1 MLITQTKE
9 ILKTIAN
16 EMLGED
22 NEIVTEKLENLQ
34 DIGNELITAANVDTY
49 VKKLVDK
56 IGKVVFKNRL
66 LNSTAP
72 SLLVDSWE
80 YGAIL
85 QKVRMKLIPAEEN
98 DAVKLVDGK
107 SYDQNVF
114 HQPTVSATFFSKEI
128 TFEVPISYT
137 TEQLKSSFNSESE
150 LNGFYNLL
158 ETTVQNSLTVNTDAL
173 IMRTINYRIG
183 KTYTKGRESQKINLL
198 AGYNTVSGKSL
209 TTANCFQDEGFLK
222 YAIAEIKNYQD
233 RFKLPSSVFNDKKEQ
248 AFTPVQNQKLV
259 LLSDFKNVVDTHLIP
274 VVQNSENLTLSC
286 ETVPYWQGS
295 GASFAF
301 EDISKIDVT
310 LDTSSE
316 TAEVSGIVGILFDD
330 EALKV
335 GNLSQHVTTNYNA
348 KGDFYTNYYKEQS
361 GFFVDLAENFVIF
374 YVANAA

>member
-9 ILKTIAN
+9 ILKTIAT

-22 NEIVTEKLENLQ
+22 NTIVTEDLANLQ
-34 DIGNELITAANVDTY
+34 DIGNELITQQNVDTY

-98 DAVKLVDGK
+98 DAVKLVDGQ

-114 HQPTVSATFFSKEI
+114 HQPTVSATFYSKEI

-158 ETTVQNSLTVNTDAL
+158 ETTVQNSLTVKTDAL

-183 KTYTKGRESQKINLL
+183 KTYTKGRDSQKINLL

-209 TTANCFQDEGFLK
+209 TTENCFQDEGFLK

-233 RFKLPSSVFNDKKEQ
+233 RFKLPSSVFNDKKEE

-295 GASFAF
+295 GKTFSFA
-301 EDISKIDVT
+301 DISKIDVT
-310 LDTSSE
+310 LDTS
-316 TAEVSGIVGILFDD
+316 TEVAKVNGIVGILFDD

-335 GNLSQHVTTNYNA
+335 GNLNQYVTTNYNA

-374 YVANAA
+374 YVA

>member
-9 ILKTIAN
+9 ILTTIAN
-16 EMLGED
+16 EMLGAD
-22 NEIVTEKLENLQ
+22 NTIVTENLENLQ
-34 DIGNELITAANVDTY
+34 DIGNELITQQNVDTY

-72 SLLVDSWE
+72 SLLADSWE

-98 DAVKLVDGK
+98 SAVNLVDGH

-114 HQPTVSATFFSKEI
+114 HQPTVSATFYSKEI

-137 TEQLKSSFNSESE
+137 REQLNSSFNSVSE

-158 ETTVQNSLTVNTDAL
+158 ETTVQNSLTVKTDAL

-183 KTYTKGRESQKINLL
+183 KTYTKGLASQKVNLL
-198 AGYNTVSGKSL
+198 AGYNAASGKSL
-209 TTANCFQDEGFLK
+209 TTADCFQDEGFLK

-233 RFKLPSSVFNDKKEQ
+233 RLKLPTSVFNDKKEE
-248 AFTPVQNQKLV
+248 AFTPAQNQKLV
-259 LLSDFKNVVDTHLIP
+259 LLSDFKNTVDTHLIP

-295 GASFAF
+295 GKTFSFA
-301 EDISKIDVT
+301 DISKIDVT

-316 TAEVSGIVGILFDD
+316 VAKVGGIVGILFDD

-335 GNLSQHVTTNYNA
+335 GNLNQYVTTNYNA

-361 GFFVDLAENFVIF
+361 GFFVDLAENFIIF
-374 YVANAA
+374 YVA

>member
-9 ILKTIAN
+9 ILTTIAT
-16 EMLGED
+16 EMLGPD
-22 NEIVTEKLENLQ
+22 NTIVTENLENLQ
-34 DIGNELITAANVDTY
+34 DIGNELITQQNVDTY

-72 SLLVDSWE
+72 SLLADSWE

-98 DAVKLVDGK
+98 SAVNLVDGQT
-107 SYDQNVF
+107 YDQNVF
-114 HQPTVSATFFSKEI
+114 HQPTVSATFYSKEI

-137 TEQLKSSFNSESE
+137 REQLNSSFNSVSE

-158 ETTVQNSLTVNTDAL
+158 ETTVQNSLTVKTDAL

-183 KTYTKGRESQKINLL
+183 KTFTKGLASQKVNLL
-198 AGYNTVSGKSL
+198 QGYNTASGKEL

-233 RFKLPSSVFNDKKEQ
+233 RLKLPTSVFNDKKEE
-248 AFTPVQNQKLV
+248 AFTPAQNQKLV
-259 LLSDFKNVVDTHLIP
+259 LLSDFKNTVDTHLIP

-295 GASFAF
+295 GKTFSFA
-301 EDISKIDVT
+301 DISKIDVT
-310 LDTSSE
+310 LDSASE
-316 TAEVSGIVGILFDD
+316 TAKVGGIVGILFDD

-335 GNLSQHVTTNYNA
+335 GNLNQYVTTNYNA

-374 YVANAA
+374 YVG

>member
-9 ILKTIAN
+9 ILTTIAT
-16 EMLGED
+16 EMLGPD
-22 NEIVTEKLENLQ
+22 NTIVTENLENLQ
-34 DIGNELITAANVDTY
+34 DIGNELITQQNVDTY

-72 SLLVDSWE
+72 SLLADSWE

-98 DAVKLVDGK
+98 SAVKLVDGQ

-114 HQPTVSATFFSKEI
+114 HQPTVSATFYSKEI

-137 TEQLKSSFNSESE
+137 REQLNSSFNSVSE

-158 ETTVQNSLTVNTDAL
+158 ETTVQNSLTVKTDAL

-183 KTYTKGRESQKINLL
+183 KTYTKGLASQKVNLL
-198 AGYNTVSGKSL
+198 QGYNTASGKEL
-209 TTANCFQDEGFLK
+209 TVANCFQDEGFLK

-233 RFKLPSSVFNDKKEQ
+233 RLKLPTSVFNDKKEE
-248 AFTPVQNQKLV
+248 AFTPAQNQKLV
-259 LLSDFKNVVDTHLIP
+259 LLSDFKNTVDTHLIP

-295 GASFAF
+295 GKTFSFA
-301 EDISKIDVT
+301 DISKIDVT
-310 LDTSSE
+310 LDSASE
-316 TAEVSGIVGILFDD
+316 TAKVGGIIGILFDD

-335 GNLSQHVTTNYNA
+335 GNLNQYVTTNYNA

-374 YVANAA
+374 YVG

>member
-9 ILKTIAN
+9 ILTTIAT
-16 EMLGED
+16 EMLGPD
-22 NEIVTEKLENLQ
+22 NTIVTENLENLQ
-34 DIGNELITAANVDTY
+34 DIGNELITQQNVDTY

-98 DAVKLVDGK
+98 SAVKLVDGQ

-114 HQPTVSATFFSKEI
+114 HQPTVSATFYSKEI
-128 TFEVPISYT
+128 TFEVPISYIR
-137 TEQLKSSFNSESE
+137 EQLNSSFNSVSE

-158 ETTVQNSLTVNTDAL
+158 ETTVQNSLTVKTDAL

-183 KTYTKGRESQKINLL
+183 KTYTKGLASQKVNLL
-198 AGYNTVSGKSL
+198 QGYNTASGKEL
-209 TTANCFQDEGFLK
+209 TVANCFQDEGFLK

-233 RFKLPSSVFNDKKEQ
+233 RLKLPTSVFNDKKEE
-248 AFTPVQNQKLV
+248 AFTPAQNQKLV
-259 LLSDFKNVVDTHLIP
+259 LLSDFKNTVDTHLIP

-295 GASFAF
+295 GKTFSFA
-301 EDISKIDVT
+301 DISKIDVT
-310 LDTSSE
+310 LDSASE
-316 TAEVSGIVGILFDD
+316 TAKVGGIIGILFDD

-335 GNLSQHVTTNYNA
+335 GNLSQYVTTNYNA

-374 YVANAA
+374 YVA

>member
-9 ILKTIAN
+9 ILTTIAT
-16 EMLGED
+16 EMLGPD
-22 NEIVTEKLENLQ
+22 NTIVTENLENLQ
-34 DIGNELITAANVDTY
+34 DIGNELITQQNVDTY

-72 SLLVDSWE
+72 SLLADSWE

-98 DAVKLVDGK
+98 SAVKLVDGQ

-114 HQPTVSATFFSKEI
+114 HQPTVSATFYSKEI

-137 TEQLKSSFNSESE
+137 REQLNSSFNSVSE

-158 ETTVQNSLTVNTDAL
+158 ETTVQNSLTVKTDAL

-183 KTYTKGRESQKINLL
+183 KTYTKGLASQKVNLL
-198 AGYNTVSGKSL
+198 QGYNTASGKEL
-209 TTANCFQDEGFLK
+209 TVANCFQDEGFLK

-233 RFKLPSSVFNDKKEQ
+233 RLKLPTSVFNDKKEE
-248 AFTPVQNQKLV
+248 AFTPAQNQKLV
-259 LLSDFKNVVDTHLIP
+259 LLSDFKNTVDTHLIP

-295 GASFAF
+295 GKTFSFA
-301 EDISKIDVT
+301 DISKIDVT
-310 LDTSSE
+310 LDSASE
-316 TAEVSGIVGILFDD
+316 TAKVGGIIGILFDD

-335 GNLSQHVTTNYNA
+335 GNLNQYVTTNYNA

-374 YVANAA
+374 YVA

>member
-9 ILKTIAN
+9 ILATIAS
-16 EMLGED
+16 EMLGEE
-22 NEIVTEKLENLQ
+22 NTIVTENLANLQ
-34 DIGNELITAANVDTY
+34 DIGNVLITQQNVDTY

-98 DAVKLVDGK
+98 DAVKLVDGQ

-114 HQPTVSATFFSKEI
+114 HQPTVSATFYSKEI

-137 TEQLKSSFNSESE
+137 MEQLKSSFNSESE

-158 ETTVQNSLTVNTDAL
+158 ETTVQNSLTVKTDAL

-183 KTYTKGRESQKINLL
+183 KTYTKGRASQKINLL
-198 AGYNTVSGKSL
+198 AGYNAVSGKSL
-209 TTANCFQDEGFLK
+209 TTADCFQDEGFLK
-222 YAIAEIKNYQD
+222 YAISEIKNYQD
-233 RFKLPSSVFNDKKEQ
+233 RLKLPSSLFNDQKEET
-248 AFTPVQNQKLV
+248 FTPVQNQKLV
-259 LLSDFKNVVDTHLIP
+259 LLSDFKNTVDTHLIP

-295 GASFAF
+295 GKTFSFA
-301 EDISKIDVT
+301 DISKIDVT
-310 LDTSSE
+310 LDTTSE
-316 TAEVSGIVGILFDD
+316 KAQVGGIVGILFDD

-335 GNLSQHVTTNYNA
+335 GNLSQYVTTNYNA

-374 YVANAA
+374 YVG

>member
-9 ILKTIAN
+9 ILKTIAT
-16 EMLGED
+16 EMLGPD
-22 NEIVTEKLENLQ
+22 NTIVTENLENLQ
-34 DIGNELITAANVDTY
+34 DIGNELITQANVDTY

-98 DAVKLVDGK
+98 EAVNLVDGK

-114 HQPTVSATFFSKEI
+114 HQPTVSATFYSKEI

-158 ETTVQNSLTVNTDAL
+158 ETTVQNSLTVKTDAL

-183 KTYTKGRESQKINLL
+183 KTFTKGLPSQKVNLL
-198 AGYNTVSGKSL
+198 ANYNAISGKKL
-209 TTANCFQDEGFLK
+209 TTKNCFQDEDFLK

-233 RFKLPSSVFNDKKEQ
+233 RLKLPSSVFNDKKEE

-259 LLSDFKNVVDTHLIP
+259 MLSDFKNTVDTHLIP
-274 VVQNSENLTLSC
+274 VVQNSENLTLSS

-295 GASFAF
+295 GKTFSF

-310 LDTSSE
+310 LDSRD
-316 TAEVSGIVGILFDD
+316 EVAKVGGIVGILFDE

-335 GNLSQHVTTNYNA
+335 GNLQQYVTTNYNA

-374 YVANAA
+374 YVG

>member
-9 ILKTIAN
+9 ILTTIAT
-16 EMLGED
+16 EMLGPD
-22 NEIVTEKLENLQ
+22 NTIVTENLENLQ
-34 DIGNELITAANVDTY
+34 DIGNVLITQQNVDTY

-72 SLLVDSWE
+72 SLLADSWE

-98 DAVKLVDGK
+98 SAVKLVDGQ

-114 HQPTVSATFFSKEI
+114 HQPTVCATFYSKEI

-137 TEQLKSSFNSESE
+137 REQLNGSFNSVSE

-158 ETTVQNSLTVNTDAL
+158 ETTVQNSLTVKTDAL

-183 KTYTKGRESQKINLL
+183 KTYTKGRASQKVNLL
-198 AGYNTVSGKSL
+198 AGYNAASGKSL
-209 TTANCFQDEGFLK
+209 TTADCFQDEGFLK

-233 RFKLPSSVFNDKKEQ
+233 RLKLPTSVFNDLKEET
-248 AFTPVQNQKLV
+248 FTPAQNQKLV
-259 LLSDFKNVVDTHLIP
+259 LLSDFKNTVDTHLIP

-295 GASFAF
+295 GANFSFT
-301 EDISKIDVT
+301 DISKIDVT
-310 LDTSSE
+310 LDTTSE
-316 TAEVSGIVGILFDD
+316 KAQVGGIVGILFDD

-335 GNLSQHVTTNYNA
+335 GNLNQYVTTNYNA

-361 GFFVDLAENFVIF
+361 GFFVDLAENFLIF
-374 YVANAA
+374 YVA

>member
-9 ILKTIAN
+9 ILHTIAT
-16 EMLGED
+16 EMLGPD
-22 NEIVTEKLENLQ
+22 NTIVTENLENLQ
-34 DIGNELITAANVDTY
+34 DIGNELITQQNVDTY

-72 SLLVDSWE
+72 SLLADSWE

-98 DAVKLVDGK
+98 SAVKLVDGQ

-114 HQPTVSATFFSKEI
+114 HQPTVSATFYSKEI

-137 TEQLKSSFNSESE
+137 REQLNSSFNSVSE

-158 ETTVQNSLTVNTDAL
+158 ETTVQNSLTVKTDAL

-183 KTYTKGRESQKINLL
+183 KTFTKGLASQKINLL
-198 AGYNTVSGKSL
+198 QGYNTASGKEL
-209 TTANCFQDEGFLK
+209 TVANCFQDEGFLK

-233 RFKLPSSVFNDKKEQ
+233 RLKLPTSVFNDKKEE
-248 AFTPVQNQKLV
+248 AFTPAQNQKLV
-259 LLSDFKNVVDTHLIP
+259 LLSDFKNTVDTHLIP
-274 VVQNSENLTLSC
+274 VVQNSENLKLSC

-295 GASFAF
+295 GANFSFA
-301 EDISKIDVT
+301 DISKIDVT
-310 LDTSSE
+310 LDSASE
-316 TAEVSGIVGILFDD
+316 TAQVSGIVGILFDD

-335 GNLSQHVTTNYNA
+335 GNLNQYVTTNYNA

-361 GFFVDLAENFVIF
+361 GFFVDLAENFLIF
-374 YVANAA
+374 YVG

>member
-9 ILKTIAN
+9 ILKTIAT

-22 NEIVTEKLENLQ
+22 NTIVTENLENLQ
-34 DIGNELITAANVDTY
+34 DIGNELITQANVDTY

-98 DAVKLVDGK
+98 SAVNLVDGQT
-107 SYDQNVF
+107 YDQNVF

-137 TEQLKSSFNSESE
+137 TEQLKSSFNSVSE
-150 LNGFYNLL
+150 LNGFFNLL
-158 ETTVQNSLTVNTDAL
+158 ETTVQNSLTVKTDAL

-183 KTYTKGRESQKINLL
+183 KTFTSGLASQKINLL
-198 AGYNTVSGKSL
+198 AGYNSVSGKKL
-209 TTANCFQDEGFLK
+209 TVSDCFQDEGFLK
-222 YAIAEIKNYQD
+222 YSIAEIKNYQD
-233 RFKLPSSVFNDKKEQ
+233 RLKLPSSIFNDRKEE

-259 LLSDFKNVVDTHLIP
+259 LLSDFKNTVDTHLIP
-274 VVQNSENLTLSC
+274 VVQNSENLTLSS

-295 GASFAF
+295 GTNFTF
-301 EDISKIDVT
+301 EDVSKIDVT
-310 LDTSSE
+310 LDT
-316 TAEVSGIVGILFDD
+316 AEEEAKVGGIVGILFDD

-335 GNLSQHVTTNYNA
+335 GNLRQYVTTNYNA

-361 GFFVDLAENFVIF
+361 GFFVDMAENFVIF
-374 YVANAA
+374 YVG

>member
-9 ILKTIAN
+9 ILKTIAT
-16 EMLGED
+16 EMLGPD
-22 NEIVTEKLENLQ
+22 NTIVTENLENLQ
-34 DIGNELITAANVDTY
+34 DIGTELISQANVDTY

-98 DAVKLVDGK
+98 DAVKLVDGQ

-114 HQPTVSATFFSKEI
+114 HQPTVTATFYSKEI

-137 TEQLKSSFNSESE
+137 TEQLKGSFNSESE

-158 ETTVQNSLTVNTDAL
+158 ETTVQNSLTVKTDAL

-183 KTYTKGRESQKINLL
+183 KTFTKGLESQKINLL
-198 AGYNTVSGKSL
+198 AGYNAVSGRSL
-209 TTANCFQDEGFLK
+209 TVTNCFQDEGFLK

-233 RFKLPSSVFNDKKEQ
+233 RLKLPSSIFNDKKEES
-248 AFTPVQNQKLV
+248 FTPVQNQKLV
-259 LLSDFKNVVDTHLIP
+259 LLSDFKNAVDTHLIP
-274 VVQNSENLTLSC
+274 VIQNSEHLRLSS

-295 GASFAF
+295 GAKFSFT
-301 EDISKIDVT
+301 DISKIDVT
-310 LDTSSE
+310 LDSSK
-316 TAEVSGIVGILFDD
+316 EVAKVGGIVGILFDD

-335 GNLSQHVTTNYNA
+335 GNLSQYVTTNYNA

-374 YVANAA
+374 YVG

>member
-9 ILKTIAN
+9 ILKTIAT

-22 NEIVTEKLENLQ
+22 NTIVTENLENLQ
-34 DIGNELITAANVDTY
+34 DIGNELITQANVDTY

-98 DAVKLVDGK
+98 SAVNLVDGQT
-107 SYDQNVF
+107 YDQNVF

-137 TEQLKSSFNSESE
+137 TEQLKSSFNSVSE
-150 LNGFYNLL
+150 LNGFFNLL
-158 ETTVQNSLTVNTDAL
+158 ETTVQNSLTVKTDAL

-183 KTYTKGRESQKINLL
+183 KTFTSGLASQKINLL
-198 AGYNTVSGKSL
+198 AGYNSVSGKKL
-209 TTANCFQDEGFLK
+209 TVSDCFQDEGFLK
-222 YAIAEIKNYQD
+222 YSIAEIKNYQD
-233 RFKLPSSVFNDKKEQ
+233 RLKLPSSIFNDRKEE

-259 LLSDFKNVVDTHLIP
+259 LLSDFKNTVDTHLIP
-274 VVQNSENLTLSC
+274 VVQNSENLTLSM
-286 ETVPYWQGS
+286 V
-295 GASFAF
+295 
-301 EDISKIDVT
+301 II
-310 LDTSSE
+310 
-316 TAEVSGIVGILFDD
+316 IL
-330 EALKV
+330 
-335 GNLSQHVTTNYNA
+335 NR
-348 KGDFYTNYYKEQS
+348 
-361 GFFVDLAENFVIF
+361 
-374 YVANAA
+374 

>member
-9 ILKTIAN
+9 ILHTIAT
-16 EMLGED
+16 EMLGAD
-22 NEIVTEKLENLQ
+22 NTIVTENLENLQ
-34 DIGNELITAANVDTY
+34 DIGNELITQQNVDTY

-98 DAVKLVDGK
+98 SAVNLVDGH

-114 HQPTVSATFFSKEI
+114 HQPTVSATFYSKEI

-158 ETTVQNSLTVNTDAL
+158 ETTVQNSLTVKTDAL

-198 AGYNTVSGKSL
+198 AGYNAASGQKL
-209 TTANCFQDEGFLK
+209 TTANCFHDENFLK

-233 RFKLPSSVFNDKKEQ
+233 RLKLPSSLFNDKKEE
-248 AFTPVQNQKLV
+248 AFTPAQSQKLV
-259 LLSDFKNVVDTHLIP
+259 LLSDFKNTVDTHLIP

-295 GASFAF
+295 GANFSFT
-301 EDISKIDVT
+301 DISKIDVT
-310 LDTSSE
+310 LDSQEE
-316 TAEVSGIVGILFDD
+316 TAQVSGIVGILFDD

-335 GNLSQHVTTNYNA
+335 GNLNQYVTTNYNA

-361 GFFVDLAENFVIF
+361 GFFVDLAENFLIF
-374 YVANAA
+374 YVA

>member
-9 ILKTIAN
+9 ILHTIAT

-22 NEIVTEKLENLQ
+22 NTIVTENLENLQ
-34 DIGNELITAANVDTY
+34 DIGNELITQANVDTY

-98 DAVKLVDGK
+98 DAVKLVDGQ

-114 HQPTVSATFFSKEI
+114 HQPTVSATFYSKEI

-137 TEQLKSSFNSESE
+137 TEQLKSSFNSEAE
-150 LNGFYNLL
+150 LNGFFNLL

-183 KTYTKGRESQKINLL
+183 KTYTKGRDSQKINLL
-198 AGYNTVSGKSL
+198 AGYNTVSGKTL
-209 TTANCFQDEGFLK
+209 TTENCFQDEGFLK

-233 RFKLPSSVFNDKKEQ
+233 RLKLPSSIFNDKKEQ
-248 AFTPVQNQKLV
+248 TFTPVQNQKLV
-259 LLSDFKNVVDTHLIP
+259 LLSDFKNTVDTHLIP
-274 VVQNSENLTLSC
+274 VVQNSENLKLSS

-295 GASFAF
+295 GKTFAF
-301 EDISKIDVT
+301 DDISKIDVT
-310 LDTSSE
+310 LDTNTE
-316 TAEVSGIVGILFDD
+316 TAQVSGIVGILFDD

-335 GNLSQHVTTNYNA
+335 GNLNQYVTTNYNA

-374 YVANAA
+374 YVA

>member
-9 ILKTIAN
+9 ILTTIAN
-16 EMLGED
+16 EMLGAD
-22 NEIVTEKLENLQ
+22 NTIVTENLENLQ
-34 DIGNELITAANVDTY
+34 DIGNELITQQNVDTY

-98 DAVKLVDGK
+98 SAVKLVDGQ

-114 HQPTVSATFFSKEI
+114 HQPTVSATFYSKEI

-137 TEQLKSSFNSESE
+137 REQLNSSFNSVSE

-158 ETTVQNSLTVNTDAL
+158 ETTVQNSLTVKTDAL

-198 AGYNTVSGKSL
+198 AGYNAASGKSL
-209 TTANCFQDEGFLK
+209 TTADCFQDEGFLK

-233 RFKLPSSVFNDKKEQ
+233 RLKLPTSVFNDKKEE
-248 AFTPVQNQKLV
+248 AFTPAQNQKLV
-259 LLSDFKNVVDTHLIP
+259 LLSDFKNTVDTHLIP

-295 GASFAF
+295 GKTFAF

-310 LDTSSE
+310 LDSASE
-316 TAEVSGIVGILFDD
+316 TAQVSGIVGILFDD

-335 GNLSQHVTTNYNA
+335 GNLNQYVTTNYNA

-361 GFFVDLAENFVIF
+361 GFFVDLAENFIIF
-374 YVANAA
+374 YVG

>member
-9 ILKTIAN
+9 ILATIAN
-16 EMLGED
+16 EMLGEE
-22 NEIVTEKLENLQ
+22 NTIVTENLANLQ
-34 DIGNELITAANVDTY
+34 DIGNVLITQQNVDTY

-98 DAVKLVDGK
+98 DAVKLVDGQ

-114 HQPTVSATFFSKEI
+114 HQPTVSATFYSKEI

-137 TEQLKSSFNSESE
+137 MEQLKSSFNSESE

-158 ETTVQNSLTVNTDAL
+158 ETTVQNSLTVKTDAL

-183 KTYTKGRESQKINLL
+183 KTYTKGRASQKINLL
-198 AGYNTVSGKSL
+198 AGYNAASGKSL
-209 TTANCFQDEGFLK
+209 TTADCFQDEGFLK
-222 YAIAEIKNYQD
+222 YAISEIKNYQD
-233 RFKLPSSVFNDKKEQ
+233 RLKLPTSLFNDQKEET
-248 AFTPVQNQKLV
+248 FTPVQNQKLV
-259 LLSDFKNVVDTHLIP
+259 LLSDFKNTVDTHLIP

-295 GASFAF
+295 GKTFSFA
-301 EDISKIDVT
+301 DISKIDVT
-310 LDTSSE
+310 LDTTSE
-316 TAEVSGIVGILFDD
+316 KAQVGGIIGILFDD

-335 GNLSQHVTTNYNA
+335 GNLSQYVTTNYNA

-374 YVANAA
+374 YVG

>member
-9 ILKTIAN
+9 ILHTIAT
-16 EMLGED
+16 EMLGPD
-22 NEIVTEKLENLQ
+22 NTIVTENLENLQ
-34 DIGNELITAANVDTY
+34 DIGNELITQQNVDTY

-98 DAVKLVDGK
+98 DAVKLVDGQ
-107 SYDQNVF
+107 SYNQDVF
-114 HQPTVSATFFSKEI
+114 HQPTVSATFYSKEI

-158 ETTVQNSLTVNTDAL
+158 ETTVQNSLTVKTDAL

-183 KTYTKGRESQKINLL
+183 KTYTKGLESQKINLL
-198 AGYNTVSGKSL
+198 AGYNKVSGREL
-209 TTANCFQDEGFLK
+209 TVANCFHDEEFLK

-233 RFKLPSSVFNDKKEQ
+233 RLKLPTSVFNDKKEE

-259 LLSDFKNVVDTHLIP
+259 LLSDFKNTVDTHLIP

-286 ETVPYWQGS
+286 ETVPYCKVAGRLLVLLI
-295 GASFAF
+295 F
-301 EDISKIDVT
+301 
-310 LDTSSE
+310 
-316 TAEVSGIVGILFDD
+316 
-330 EALKV
+330 LK
-335 GNLSQHVTTNYNA
+335 LMLH
-348 KGDFYTNYYKEQS
+348 
-361 GFFVDLAENFVIF
+361 
-374 YVANAA
+374 

>member
-9 ILKTIAN
+9 ILHTIAT

-22 NEIVTEKLENLQ
+22 NTIVTEDLANLQ
-34 DIGNELITAANVDTY
+34 DIGNELITQQNVDTY

-98 DAVKLVDGK
+98 DAVKLVDGQ

-114 HQPTVSATFFSKEI
+114 HQPTVSATFYSKEI

-158 ETTVQNSLTVNTDAL
+158 ETTVQNSLTVKTDAL

-183 KTYTKGRESQKINLL
+183 KTYTKGRNSQKINLL

-209 TTANCFQDEGFLK
+209 TTENCFQDEGFLK

-233 RFKLPSSVFNDKKEQ
+233 RFKLPSSVFNDKKEE

-295 GASFAF
+295 GSSFSF

-310 LDTSSE
+310 LDTS
-316 TAEVSGIVGILFDD
+316 TEVAKVNGIVGILFDD

-335 GNLSQHVTTNYNA
+335 GNLNQYVTTNYNA

-374 YVANAA
+374 YVA

>member
-22 NEIVTEKLENLQ
+22 NTIVTEDLANLQ
-34 DIGNELITAANVDTY
+34 DIGNELITQANVDTY

-72 SLLVDSWE
+72 NLLVDSWE

-98 DAVKLVDGK
+98 SAVNLVDGQ

-137 TEQLKSSFNSESE
+137 TQQLKNSFNSESE

-158 ETTVQNSLTVNTDAL
+158 ETTVQNSLTVKTDAL

-183 KTYTKGRESQKINLL
+183 KTFTKGLPSQKVNLL
-198 AGYNTVSGKSL
+198 ANYNAISGKTL
-209 TTANCFQDEGFLK
+209 TVENCFHDEDFLK
-222 YAIAEIKNYQD
+222 YAISEIKNYQD
-233 RFKLPSSVFNDKKEQ
+233 RLKLPSSIFNDKKEES
-248 AFTPVQNQKLV
+248 FTPVQNQKLV
-259 LLSDFKNVVDTHLIP
+259 LLSDFKNTVDTHLIP
-274 VVQNSENLTLSC
+274 VVQNSENLTLTS

-295 GASFAF
+295 GSSFNF
-301 EDISKIDVT
+301 EDITKIDVT
-310 LDTSSE
+310 LDNKD
-316 TAEVSGIVGILFDD
+316 EVAQVGGIVGILFDD

-335 GNLSQHVTTNYNA
+335 GNLSQYVTTNYNA

-361 GFFVDLAENFVIF
+361 GFFVDLAENFIIF
-374 YVANAA
+374 YVG

>member
-9 ILKTIAN
+9 ILTTIAT
-16 EMLGED
+16 EMLGPD
-22 NEIVTEKLENLQ
+22 NTIVTENLENLQ
-34 DIGNELITAANVDTY
+34 DIGNELITQQNVDTY

-98 DAVKLVDGK
+98 SAVKLVDGQ

-114 HQPTVSATFFSKEI
+114 HQPTVSATFYSKEI

-137 TEQLKSSFNSESE
+137 REQLNSSFNSVSE

-158 ETTVQNSLTVNTDAL
+158 ETTVQNSLTVKTDAL

-183 KTYTKGRESQKINLL
+183 KTYTKGRASQKINLL
-198 AGYNTVSGKSL
+198 QGYNTASGKEL
-209 TTANCFQDEGFLK
+209 TVANCFQDEGFLK

-233 RFKLPSSVFNDKKEQ
+233 RLKLPTSVFNDKKEE
-248 AFTPVQNQKLV
+248 AFTPAQNQKLV
-259 LLSDFKNVVDTHLIP
+259 LLSDFKNTVDTHLIP

-286 ETVPYWQGS
+286 ETVPYWQAS
-295 GASFAF
+295 GANFSFA
-301 EDISKIDVT
+301 DISKIDVT
-310 LDTSSE
+310 LDTTSE
-316 TAEVSGIVGILFDD
+316 KAQVGGIVGILFDD

-335 GNLSQHVTTNYNA
+335 GNLNQYVTTNYNA

-361 GFFVDLAENFVIF
+361 GFFVDLAENFLIF
-374 YVANAA
+374 YVG

>member
-9 ILKTIAN
+9 ILHTIAT
-16 EMLGED
+16 EMLGPE
-22 NEIVTEKLENLQ
+22 NTIVTENLENLQ
-34 DIGNELITAANVDTY
+34 DIGNELITQANVDTY

-98 DAVKLVDGK
+98 SAVKLVDGQ
-107 SYDQNVF
+107 SYDQNGF
-114 HQPTVSATFFSKEI
+114 HQPTVSATFYSKEI

-137 TEQLKSSFNSESE
+137 REQLNSSFNSVSE

-158 ETTVQNSLTVNTDAL
+158 ETTVQNSLTVKTDAL

-183 KTYTKGRESQKINLL
+183 KTYTKGLASQKINLL
-198 AGYNTVSGKSL
+198 AGYNAASGKSL
-209 TTANCFQDEGFLK
+209 TTADCFQDEGFLK

-233 RFKLPSSVFNDKKEQ
+233 RLKLPTSVFNDKKEE
-248 AFTPVQNQKLV
+248 AFTPAQNQKLV
-259 LLSDFKNVVDTHLIP
+259 LLSDFKNTVDTHLIP

-295 GASFAF
+295 GKTFAF
-301 EDISKIDVT
+301 ADISKIDVT
-310 LDTSSE
+310 LDSSTE
-316 TAEVSGIVGILFDD
+316 KAQVGGIIGILFDD

-335 GNLSQHVTTNYNA
+335 GNLSQYVTTNYNA

-361 GFFVDLAENFVIF
+361 GFFVDLAENFLIF
-374 YVANAA
+374 YVA

>member
-9 ILKTIAN
+9 ILTTIAT
-16 EMLGED
+16 EMLGPD
-22 NEIVTEKLENLQ
+22 NTIVTENLENLQ
-34 DIGNELITAANVDTY
+34 DIGNELITQQNVDTY

-98 DAVKLVDGK
+98 SAVKLVDGQ

-114 HQPTVSATFFSKEI
+114 HQPTVSATFYSKEI

-137 TEQLKSSFNSESE
+137 REQLNSSFNSVSE

-158 ETTVQNSLTVNTDAL
+158 ETTVQNSLTVKTDAL

-183 KTYTKGRESQKINLL
+183 KTYTKGLASQKVNLL
-198 AGYNTVSGKSL
+198 QGYNTASGKEL
-209 TTANCFQDEGFLK
+209 TVANCFQDEGFLK

-233 RFKLPSSVFNDKKEQ
+233 RLKLPTSVFNDKKEE
-248 AFTPVQNQKLV
+248 AFTPAQNQKLV
-259 LLSDFKNVVDTHLIP
+259 LLSDFKNTVDTHLIP

-295 GASFAF
+295 GKTFSFA
-301 EDISKIDVT
+301 DISKIDVT
-310 LDTSSE
+310 LDSASE
-316 TAEVSGIVGILFDD
+316 TAKVGGIIGILFDD

-335 GNLSQHVTTNYNA
+335 GNLSQYVTTNYNA

-374 YVANAA
+374 YVA

>member
-9 ILKTIAN
+9 ILATIAS
-16 EMLGED
+16 EMLGEE
-22 NEIVTEKLENLQ
+22 NTIVTENLANLQ
-34 DIGNELITAANVDTY
+34 DIGNVLITQQNVDTY

-98 DAVKLVDGK
+98 DAVKLVDGQ

-114 HQPTVSATFFSKEI
+114 HQPTVSATFYSKEI

-137 TEQLKSSFNSESE
+137 MEQLKSSFNSESE

-158 ETTVQNSLTVNTDAL
+158 ETTVQNSLTVKTDAL

-183 KTYTKGRESQKINLL
+183 KTYTKGRASQKINLL
-198 AGYNTVSGKSL
+198 AGYNAASGKSL
-209 TTANCFQDEGFLK
+209 TTADCFQDEGFLK
-222 YAIAEIKNYQD
+222 YAISEIKNYQD
-233 RFKLPSSVFNDKKEQ
+233 RLKLPTSLFNDQKEET
-248 AFTPVQNQKLV
+248 FTPVQNQKLV
-259 LLSDFKNVVDTHLIP
+259 LLSDFKNTVDTHLIP

-295 GASFAF
+295 GKTFSFA
-301 EDISKIDVT
+301 DISKIDVT
-310 LDTSSE
+310 LDTTSE
-316 TAEVSGIVGILFDD
+316 KAQVGGIVGILFDD

-335 GNLSQHVTTNYNA
+335 GNLSQYVTTNYNA

-374 YVANAA
+374 YVG

>member
-9 ILKTIAN
+9 ILTTIAT
-16 EMLGED
+16 EMLGPD
-22 NEIVTEKLENLQ
+22 NTIVTENLENLQ
-34 DIGNELITAANVDTY
+34 DIGNELITQQNVDTY

-98 DAVKLVDGK
+98 SAVKLVDGQ

-114 HQPTVSATFFSKEI
+114 HQPTVSATFYSKEI

-137 TEQLKSSFNSESE
+137 REQLNSSFNSVSE

-158 ETTVQNSLTVNTDAL
+158 ETTVQNSLTVKTDAL

-183 KTYTKGRESQKINLL
+183 KTFTKGRESQKINLL
-198 AGYNTVSGKSL
+198 AGYNAASGQKLTV
-209 TTANCFQDEGFLK
+209 ANCFQDEGFLK

-233 RFKLPSSVFNDKKEQ
+233 RLKLPTSVFNDKKEE
-248 AFTPVQNQKLV
+248 AFTPAQNQKLV
-259 LLSDFKNVVDTHLIP
+259 LLSDFKNTVDTHLIP

-295 GASFAF
+295 GANFSFA
-301 EDISKIDVT
+301 DISKIDVT
-310 LDTSSE
+310 LDSASE
-316 TAEVSGIVGILFDD
+316 TAQVSGIVGILFDD

-335 GNLSQHVTTNYNA
+335 GNLSQYVTTNYNA

-361 GFFVDLAENFVIF
+361 GFFVDLAENFLIF
-374 YVANAA
+374 YVG

>member
-9 ILKTIAN
+9 ILTTIAN
-16 EMLGED
+16 EMLGEE
-22 NEIVTEKLENLQ
+22 NTIVTENLENLQ
-34 DIGNELITAANVDTY
+34 DIGNVLITQQNVDTY

-98 DAVKLVDGK
+98 SAVKLVDGQ

-114 HQPTVSATFFSKEI
+114 HQPTVSATFYSKEI

-137 TEQLKSSFNSESE
+137 REQLNSSFNSVSE

-158 ETTVQNSLTVNTDAL
+158 ETTVQNSLTVKTDAL

-183 KTYTKGRESQKINLL
+183 KTYTKGRASQKINLL
-198 AGYNTVSGKSL
+198 AGYNAASGKEL
-209 TTANCFQDEGFLK
+209 TVANCFQDEGFLK
-222 YAIAEIKNYQD
+222 YAISEIKNYQD
-233 RFKLPSSVFNDKKEQ
+233 RLKLPTSLFNDQKEE
-248 AFTPVQNQKLV
+248 AFTPAQNQKLV
-259 LLSDFKNVVDTHLIP
+259 LLSDFKNTVDTHLIP

-295 GASFAF
+295 GANFSFT
-301 EDISKIDVT
+301 DISKIDVT
-310 LDTSSE
+310 LDTTSE
-316 TAEVSGIVGILFDD
+316 KAQVGGIVGILFDD

-335 GNLSQHVTTNYNA
+335 GNLNQYVTTNYNA

-361 GFFVDLAENFVIF
+361 GFFVDLAENFIIF
-374 YVANAA
+374 YVG

>member
-9 ILKTIAN
+9 ILKTIAT

-22 NEIVTEKLENLQ
+22 NTIVTENLENLQ
-34 DIGNELITAANVDTY
+34 DIGNELITQQNVDTY

-98 DAVKLVDGK
+98 DAVKLVDGQ

-114 HQPTVSATFFSKEI
+114 HQPTVSATFYSKEI

-158 ETTVQNSLTVNTDAL
+158 ETTVQNSLTVKTDAL

-183 KTYTKGRESQKINLL
+183 KTYTKGRTSQKVNLL
-198 AGYNTVSGKSL
+198 EGYNAVSGKTL
-209 TTANCFQDEGFLK
+209 TTENCFQDEGFLK

-233 RFKLPSSVFNDKKEQ
+233 RFKLPSSVFNDKKEE
-248 AFTPVQNQKLV
+248 AFTPIQNQKLV

-295 GASFAF
+295 GAKFAF

-310 LDTSSE
+310 LDTN
-316 TAEVSGIVGILFDD
+316 TEVAKVNGIVGILFDD

-335 GNLSQHVTTNYNA
+335 GNLNQYVTTNYNA

-374 YVANAA
+374 YVG

>member
-9 ILKTIAN
+9 ILTTIAN
-16 EMLGED
+16 EMLGEE
-22 NEIVTEKLENLQ
+22 NTIVTENLENLQ
-34 DIGNELITAANVDTY
+34 DIGNELITQQNVDTY

-72 SLLVDSWE
+72 SLLADSWE

-98 DAVKLVDGK
+98 SAVNLVDGH

-114 HQPTVSATFFSKEI
+114 HQPTVSATFYSKEI

-137 TEQLKSSFNSESE
+137 REQLNSSFNSVSE

-158 ETTVQNSLTVNTDAL
+158 ETTVQNSLTVKTDAL

-198 AGYNTVSGKSL
+198 AGYNAASGQKL
-209 TTANCFQDEGFLK
+209 TTANCFHDENFLK

-233 RFKLPSSVFNDKKEQ
+233 RLKLPSSLFNDKKEE
-248 AFTPVQNQKLV
+248 AFTPAQSQKLV
-259 LLSDFKNVVDTHLIP
+259 LLSDFKNTVDTHLIP

-295 GASFAF
+295 GANFSFT
-301 EDISKIDVT
+301 DISKIDVT
-310 LDTSSE
+310 LDTASE
-316 TAEVSGIVGILFDD
+316 TAQVSGIVGILFDD

-335 GNLSQHVTTNYNA
+335 GNLSQYVTTNYNA

-361 GFFVDLAENFVIF
+361 GFFVDLAENFLIF
-374 YVANAA
+374 YVG

>member
-9 ILKTIAN
+9 ILKTIAT
-16 EMLGED
+16 EMLGAD
-22 NEIVTEKLENLQ
+22 NTIVTEDLANLQ
-34 DIGNELITAANVDTY
+34 DIGNELITQANVDTY
-49 VKKLVDK
+49 VKKLVDR

-72 SLLVDSWE
+72 NLLVDSWE

-98 DAVKLVDGK
+98 SAVNLVDGQ

-114 HQPTVSATFFSKEI
+114 HQPTVTATFYSKEI

-158 ETTVQNSLTVNTDAL
+158 ETTVQNSLTVKTDAL

-183 KTYTKGRESQKINLL
+183 KTFTKGLPSQKVNLL
-198 AGYNTVSGKSL
+198 ANYNAISGKTLTVS
-209 TTANCFQDEGFLK
+209 NCFQDEDFLK
-222 YAIAEIKNYQD
+222 YAITEIKNYQD
-233 RFKLPSSVFNDKKEQ
+233 RLKLPSSIFNDKKEE

-259 LLSDFKNVVDTHLIP
+259 LLSDFKNTVDTHLIP
-274 VVQNSENLTLSC
+274 VVQNSENLTLTS

-295 GASFAF
+295 GSSFNF
-301 EDISKIDVT
+301 KDTSKIDIT
-310 LDTSSE
+310 LDSK
-316 TAEVSGIVGILFDD
+316 AEKAQVGGIVGILFDD

-335 GNLSQHVTTNYNA
+335 GNLSQYVTTNYNA

-374 YVANAA
+374 YVG

>member
-9 ILKTIAN
+9 ILKTIAT
-16 EMLGED
+16 EMLGAD
-22 NEIVTEKLENLQ
+22 NTIVTEDLSNLQ
-34 DIGNELITAANVDTY
+34 DIGNELITQANVDTY

-98 DAVKLVDGK
+98 SAVNLVDGQ

-114 HQPTVSATFFSKEI
+114 HQPTVTATFFSKEI

-137 TEQLKSSFNSESE
+137 TEQLKSSFNSVSE
-150 LNGFYNLL
+150 LNGFFNLL
-158 ETTVQNSLTVNTDAL
+158 ETTVQNSLTVKTDAL

-183 KTYTKGRESQKINLL
+183 KTFTSGLASQKINLL
-198 AGYNTVSGKSL
+198 AGYNSVSGKKL
-209 TTANCFQDEGFLK
+209 TVSNCFQDEGFLK

-233 RFKLPSSVFNDKKEQ
+233 RLKLPSSIFNDRKEE

-259 LLSDFKNVVDTHLIP
+259 LLSDFKNTVDTHLIP
-274 VVQNSENLTLSC
+274 VLQNSENLKLTS

-295 GASFAF
+295 GSNFDF
-301 EDISKIDVT
+301 TDTSKIDVT
-310 LDTSSE
+310 LDK
-316 TAEVSGIVGILFDD
+316 AEEVAKVGGIVGILFDD

-335 GNLSQHVTTNYNA
+335 GNLRQYVTTNYNA

-361 GFFVDLAENFVIF
+361 GFFVDMAENFVIF
-374 YVANAA
+374 YVG

>member
-9 ILKTIAN
+9 ILATIAS
-16 EMLGED
+16 EMLGEE
-22 NEIVTEKLENLQ
+22 NTIVTENLANLQ
-34 DIGNELITAANVDTY
+34 DIGNVLITQQNVDTY

-98 DAVKLVDGK
+98 DAVKLVDGQ

-114 HQPTVSATFFSKEI
+114 HQPTVSATFYSKEI

-137 TEQLKSSFNSESE
+137 MEQLKSSFNSESE

-158 ETTVQNSLTVNTDAL
+158 ETTVQNSLTVKTDAL

-183 KTYTKGRESQKINLL
+183 KTYTKGRASQKINLL
-198 AGYNTVSGKSL
+198 AGYNAASGKSL
-209 TTANCFQDEGFLK
+209 TTADCFQDEGFLK
-222 YAIAEIKNYQD
+222 YAISEIKNYQD
-233 RFKLPSSVFNDKKEQ
+233 RLKLPTSLFNDQKEET
-248 AFTPVQNQKLV
+248 FTPVQNQKLV
-259 LLSDFKNVVDTHLIP
+259 LLSDFKNTVDTHLIP

-295 GASFAF
+295 GKTFSFA
-301 EDISKIDVT
+301 DISKIDVT
-310 LDTSSE
+310 LDSASE
-316 TAEVSGIVGILFDD
+316 TAKVGGIIGILFDD

-335 GNLSQHVTTNYNA
+335 GNLSQYVTTNYNA

-374 YVANAA
+374 YVG

>member
-1 MLITQTKE
+1 MLIKQTKE
-9 ILKTIAN
+9 ILHTIAT

-22 NEIVTEKLENLQ
+22 NTIVTENLENLQ
-34 DIGNELITAANVDTY
+34 DIGNELITQANVDTY

-98 DAVKLVDGK
+98 DAVNLVNGK
-107 SYDQNVF
+107 TYDQNVF
-114 HQPTVSATFFSKEI
+114 HQPTVSATFYSKEI

-158 ETTVQNSLTVNTDAL
+158 ETTVQNSLTVKTDAL

-183 KTYTKGRESQKINLL
+183 KTYTKGRDSQKINLL
-198 AGYNTVSGKSL
+198 AGYNTASGQKL
-209 TTANCFQDEGFLK
+209 TTANCFQDEEFLK

-233 RFKLPSSVFNDKKEQ
+233 RFKLPSSVFNDKKEE

-259 LLSDFKNVVDTHLIP
+259 LLSDFKNTVDTHLIP

-295 GASFAF
+295 GKTFSFA
-301 EDISKIDVT
+301 DISKIDVT
-310 LDTSSE
+310 LDSQEE
-316 TAEVSGIVGILFDD
+316 TAQVSGIVGILFDD

-335 GNLSQHVTTNYNA
+335 GNLHQYVTTNYNA

-374 YVANAA
+374 YVA

>member
-9 ILKTIAN
+9 ILTTIAT
-16 EMLGED
+16 EMLGPD
-22 NEIVTEKLENLQ
+22 NTIVTENLENLQ
-34 DIGNELITAANVDTY
+34 DIGNELITQQNVDTY

-98 DAVKLVDGK
+98 DAVKLVDGQ

-114 HQPTVSATFFSKEI
+114 HQPTVSATFYSKEI

-137 TEQLKSSFNSESE
+137 REQLNSSFNSVSE

-158 ETTVQNSLTVNTDAL
+158 ETTVQNSLTVKTDAL

-183 KTYTKGRESQKINLL
+183 KTFTKGRESQKVNLL
-198 AGYNTVSGKSL
+198 AGYNAASGKEL

-233 RFKLPSSVFNDKKEQ
+233 RLKLPTSVFNDKKEE
-248 AFTPVQNQKLV
+248 AFTPAQNQKLV
-259 LLSDFKNVVDTHLIP
+259 LLSDFKNTVDTHLIP

-295 GASFAF
+295 GKTFSFA
-301 EDISKIDVT
+301 DISKIDVT
-310 LDTSSE
+310 LDSASE
-316 TAEVSGIVGILFDD
+316 TAQVNGILGILFDD

-335 GNLSQHVTTNYNA
+335 GNLNQYVTTNYNA

-361 GFFVDLAENFVIF
+361 GFFVDLAENFIIF
-374 YVANAA
+374 YVG

>member
-9 ILKTIAN
+9 ILTTIAN
-16 EMLGED
+16 EMLGAD
-22 NEIVTEKLENLQ
+22 NTIVTENLENLQ
-34 DIGNELITAANVDTY
+34 DIGNVLITQQNVDTY

-72 SLLVDSWE
+72 SLLADSWE

-98 DAVKLVDGK
+98 DAVKLVDGQ

-114 HQPTVSATFFSKEI
+114 HQPTVSATFYSKEI

-137 TEQLKSSFNSESE
+137 REQLNSSFNSVSE

-158 ETTVQNSLTVNTDAL
+158 ETTVQNSLTVKTDAL

-183 KTYTKGRESQKINLL
+183 KTYTKGRASQKINLL
-198 AGYNTVSGKSL
+198 AGYNAASGKEL

-233 RFKLPSSVFNDKKEQ
+233 RLKLPSSIFNDLKEET
-248 AFTPVQNQKLV
+248 FTPAQNQKLV
-259 LLSDFKNVVDTHLIP
+259 LLSDFKNTVDTHLIP
-274 VVQNSENLTLSC
+274 VVQNSENLTLTS

-295 GASFAF
+295 GANFSFA
-301 EDISKIDVT
+301 DISKIDVT
-310 LDTSSE
+310 LDTASE
-316 TAEVSGIVGILFDD
+316 KAQVGGIVGILFDD

-335 GNLSQHVTTNYNA
+335 GNLSQYVTTNYNA

-361 GFFVDLAENFVIF
+361 GFFVDLAENFIIF
-374 YVANAA
+374 YVA

>member
-9 ILKTIAN
+9 ILKTIAT
-16 EMLGED
+16 EMLGAD
-22 NEIVTEKLENLQ
+22 NTIVTEDLANLQ
-34 DIGNELITAANVDTY
+34 DIGNELITQANVDNY

-72 SLLVDSWE
+72 NLLVDSWE

-98 DAVKLVDGK
+98 SAVNLIDGQ

-114 HQPTVSATFFSKEI
+114 HQPTVTASFYSKEI

-137 TEQLKSSFNSESE
+137 TKQLKSSFNSESE

-158 ETTVQNSLTVNTDAL
+158 ETTVQNSLTIKTDAL

-183 KTYTKGRESQKINLL
+183 KTFTKGLASQKVNLL
-198 AGYNTVSGKSL
+198 ANYNAISGKTLTVS
-209 TTANCFQDEGFLK
+209 NCFHDESFLK
-222 YAIAEIKNYQD
+222 YAITEIKNYQD
-233 RFKLPSSVFNDKKEQ
+233 RLKLPSSIFNDKKEE

-259 LLSDFKNVVDTHLIP
+259 LLSDFKNTVDTHLIP
-274 VVQNSENLTLSC
+274 IVQNSQNLTLTS

-295 GASFAF
+295 GTSFDF
-301 EDISKIDVT
+301 ENTSKIDIT
-310 LDTSSE
+310 LDSK
-316 TAEVSGIVGILFDD
+316 AEIAKVGGIVGILFDD

-335 GNLSQHVTTNYNA
+335 GNLSQFVTTNYNA

-361 GFFVDLAENFVIF
+361 GFFVDLAENFLVF
-374 YVANAA
+374 YVG

>member
-9 ILKTIAN
+9 ILHTIAT
-16 EMLGED
+16 EMLGPD
-22 NEIVTEKLENLQ
+22 NTIVTENLENLQ
-34 DIGNELITAANVDTY
+34 DIGNELITQQNVDTY

-98 DAVKLVDGK
+98 DAVKLVDGQ

-114 HQPTVSATFFSKEI
+114 HQPTVSATFYSKEI

-158 ETTVQNSLTVNTDAL
+158 ETTVQNSLTVKTDAL

-183 KTYTKGRESQKINLL
+183 KTYTKGLESQKINLL
-198 AGYNTVSGKSL
+198 AGYNKVSGGAL
-209 TTANCFQDEGFLK
+209 TVANCFHDEGFLK
-222 YAIAEIKNYQD
+222 YAISEIKNYQD
-233 RFKLPSSVFNDKKEQ
+233 RLKLPTSVFNDKKEE

-259 LLSDFKNVVDTHLIP
+259 LLSDFKNTVDTHLIP
-274 VVQNSENLTLSC
+274 VVQNSENLALSC

-295 GASFAF
+295 GKTFAF
-301 EDISKIDVT
+301 ADISKIDVT
-310 LDTSSE
+310 LDTASE
-316 TAEVSGIVGILFDD
+316 KAQVGGIVGILFDD

-335 GNLSQHVTTNYNA
+335 GNLSQYVTTNYNA

-374 YVANAA
+374 YVA

>member
-9 ILKTIAN
+9 ILTTIAT
-16 EMLGED
+16 EMLGPD
-22 NEIVTEKLENLQ
+22 NTIVTENLENLQ
-34 DIGNELITAANVDTY
+34 DIGNELITQQNVDTY

-72 SLLVDSWE
+72 SLLADSWE

-98 DAVKLVDGK
+98 SAVKLVDGQ

-114 HQPTVSATFFSKEI
+114 HQPTVSATFYSKEI

-137 TEQLKSSFNSESE
+137 REQLNSSFNSVSE

-158 ETTVQNSLTVNTDAL
+158 ETTVQNSLTVKTDAL

-183 KTYTKGRESQKINLL
+183 KTFTKGLASQKINLL
-198 AGYNTVSGKSL
+198 QGYNTASGKEL
-209 TTANCFQDEGFLK
+209 TVANCFQDEGFLK

-233 RFKLPSSVFNDKKEQ
+233 RLKLPSSLFNDKKEE
-248 AFTPVQNQKLV
+248 AFTPAQNQKLV
-259 LLSDFKNVVDTHLIP
+259 LLSDFKNTVDTHLIP

-295 GASFAF
+295 GKTFSFA
-301 EDISKIDVT
+301 DISKIDVT
-310 LDTSSE
+310 LDSASE
-316 TAEVSGIVGILFDD
+316 TAKVGGIIGILFDD

-335 GNLSQHVTTNYNA
+335 GNLNQYVTTNYNA

-374 YVANAA
+374 YVA

>member
-9 ILKTIAN
+9 ILTTIAN
-16 EMLGED
+16 EMLGEE
-22 NEIVTEKLENLQ
+22 NTIVTEDLANLQ
-34 DIGNELITAANVDTY
+34 DIGNELITQQNVDTY

-98 DAVKLVDGK
+98 SAVKLVDGQ

-114 HQPTVSATFFSKEI
+114 HQPTVSATFYSKEI

-137 TEQLKSSFNSESE
+137 REQLNSSFNSVSE

-158 ETTVQNSLTVNTDAL
+158 ETTVQNSLTVKTDAL

-183 KTYTKGRESQKINLL
+183 KTYTKGRASQKINLL
-198 AGYNTVSGKSL
+198 SGYNKVSGREL
-209 TTANCFQDEGFLK
+209 TVANCFHDEEFLK

-233 RFKLPSSVFNDKKEQ
+233 RLKLPTSVFNDKKEE
-248 AFTPVQNQKLV
+248 AFTPAQNQKLV
-259 LLSDFKNVVDTHLIP
+259 LLSDFKNTVDTHLIP

-295 GASFAF
+295 GKTFAF

-310 LDTSSE
+310 LDSASE
-316 TAEVSGIVGILFDD
+316 TAQVSGIVGILFDD

-335 GNLSQHVTTNYNA
+335 GNLNQYVTTNYNA

-361 GFFVDLAENFVIF
+361 GFFVDLAENFIIF
-374 YVANAA
+374 YVG